1 MDGES
6 LRNIFPLGCGTCL
19 CFVRERCHLSVC
31 EMETKYLLLFC
42 CCLLWGL
49 QGLVDENFCV
59 HRTCAVSSVHLP
71 QSCFTL
77 FFFSLFQMRAKP
89 TCSDFFSIVWILS
102 PQKGMWCAP
111 SCSSSH
117 VLLMFSFN
125 FPLLEFRAIIFVVFQ
140 VGTGSCFLFAAAL
153 AHLSGSSCEHLGV
166 TFCLPPQ
173 FTPSVFASIHR
184 THQTTAVGV

>member
-1 MDGES
+1 MKWKPNTCCSFAAAFCGDCRDLWMRTSVSIGPVLFHQCIF
-6 LRNIFPLGCGTCL
+6 LR
-19 CFVRERCHLSVC
+19 VA
-31 EMETKYLLLFC
+31 
-42 CCLLWGL
+42 LLW
-49 QGLVDENFCV
+49 V
-59 HRTCAVSSVHLP
+59 
-71 QSCFTL
+71 
-77 FFFSLFQMRAKP
+77 FFSLFQMRAKP

-153 AHLSGSSCEHLGV
+153 AHLSGNSFEHLGV